1 MDVGQHHLEGLD
13 GGRAG
18 DAPDGLADPLLVREV
33 IEGLRA
39 LCGLHQRLQRRVVAV
54 GEEDRTRLAARRA
67 DVADAVLLLGA
78 AGALVAADDA
88 VVVVVE
94 RARGYD
100 ARLLAPAL
108 LQTVEVVAGAAVAH
122 QGAVG
127 HALAQELG
135 RVRVDVVGVH
145 VVVRRE
151 ARLGAVY
158 GQKGAGV
165 LAYVGGR
172 PLAVKDVV
180 GQGGKL
186 RGGLRRGAV
195 ADKGLGVHG
204 TLLW

>member
-1 MDVGQHHLEGLD
+1 M
-13 GGRAG
+13 
-18 DAPDGLADPLLVREV
+18 
-33 IEGLRA
+33 
-39 LCGLHQRLQRRVVAV
+39 
-54 GEEDRTRLAARRA
+54 
-67 DVADAVLLLGA
+67 AVLLQA
-78 AGALVAADDA
+78 
-88 VVVVVE
+88 
-94 RARGYD
+94 
-100 ARLLAPAL
+100 
-108 LQTVEVVAGAAVAH
+108 VEVVAGAAVAY

-127 HALAQELG
+127 HALVQELG
-135 RVRVDVVGVH
+135 RVRVDVADVH

-165 LAYVGGR
+165 LPHVVGR

-195 ADKGLGVHG
+195 AGKGLGVHG